1 MTLTPEAETLVP
13 PPETRPPK
21 VRSRPGLGMLDGPI
35 MRRAI
40 ADSSTAAM
48 PSTTSPSPG
57 MIWPGPTTQRSP
69 TLRRLDGVSTT
80 ASSDWRT

>member
-40 ADSSTAAM
+40 ADSFKKLNPKVQARKDRKS
-48 PSTTSPSPG
+48 
-57 MIWPGPTTQRSP
+57 
-69 TLRRLDGVSTT
+69 VV
-80 ASSDWRT
+80 